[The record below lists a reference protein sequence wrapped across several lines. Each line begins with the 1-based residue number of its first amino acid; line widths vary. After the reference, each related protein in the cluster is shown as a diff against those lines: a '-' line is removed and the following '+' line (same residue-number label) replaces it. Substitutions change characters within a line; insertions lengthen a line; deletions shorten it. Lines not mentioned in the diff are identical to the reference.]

1 MVGVNRQSNERLA
14 SVDSS
19 LGICI
24 IVDQIR
30 YKSRVSAAK
39 LDIKGLEQG
48 ATSNGFSGLLLCS
61 IACGFFARVAF
72 WLLEVVAFWLVWLFG
87 F

>member
-1 MVGVNRQSNERLA
+1 MFLT
-14 SVDSS
+14 
-19 LGICI
+19 
-24 IVDQIR
+24 
-30 YKSRVSAAK
+30 
-39 LDIKGLEQG
+39 QG
-48 ATSNGFSGLLLCS
+48 ATSNEFSGLLLCS